1 MTGLRRVDSLA
12 ARCLMSRGR
21 NKRAMVS
28 RQKQEY
34 QRQSRDVNNTRQGS
48 RSQAQVQSSKVGQS
62 GVKHRD
68 SRMNRRTLRNVTRGK
83 QDFALGE
90 CLCAAFMWV
99 REWGAGVVRQ
109 SELMSEWWQLCDWC
123 NGGRECV
130 SAVHDGKCSPWVMCS
145 LSEWEPDS
153 WQSPPPK
160 SGFQTLTQSI
170 LQEGGGA
177 EVEPGEGMEGQVHVG
192 PMRQEPTRAGRR
204 RQQRREVTLGKL
216 LWREVTLA
224 GRRRREVTLAG
235 RRRREVT
242 LAGRRRR
249 EVTLAGRRRRE
260 VTLAGRRRREVTLA
274 GRRRLEVTLAG
285 RRRREVTLAGR
296 RRREV
301 TLAGQ
306 APTRAEQR

>member
-90 CLCAAFMWV
+90 CLYAAFMWV

-153 WQSPPPK
+153 WQYVFH
-160 SGFQTLTQSI
+160 GFLSALVQTSATISI
-170 LQEGGGA
+170 PVWQTVL
-177 EVEPGEGMEGQVHVG
+177 
-192 PMRQEPTRAGRR
+192 
-204 RQQRREVTLGKL
+204 VTIGKKTTIFIGLSVSTTLCYWL
-216 LWREVTLA
+216 LYSCTKML
-224 GRRRREVTLAG
+224 L
-235 RRRREVT
+235 
-242 LAGRRRR
+242 
-249 EVTLAGRRRRE
+249 
-260 VTLAGRRRREVTLA
+260 
-274 GRRRLEVTLAG
+274 
-285 RRRREVTLAGR
+285 
-296 RRREV
+296 
-301 TLAGQ
+301 
-306 APTRAEQR
+306 